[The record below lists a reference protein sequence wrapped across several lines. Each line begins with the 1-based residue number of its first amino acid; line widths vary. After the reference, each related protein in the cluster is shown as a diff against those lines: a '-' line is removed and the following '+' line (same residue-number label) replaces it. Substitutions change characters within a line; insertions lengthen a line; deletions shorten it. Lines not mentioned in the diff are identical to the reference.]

1 MAKKS
6 RVGRTVGLL
15 VVGVV
20 IGVATYFAIDRY
32 YETHRRD
39 AEAQAAQ
46 FKTTSEQRTLIPV
59 EFEVVA
65 PPNTPPDQP
74 LYLSGSEPALGN
86 WEAAGVPLQRG
97 EDGKYRGSVEV
108 TSGIPYAFKV
118 TRGTW
123 GTVEKGPDGSE
134 IADRPLLCDKPQSVE
149 VRVATWVDEGKSVPT
164 RVTTAGDIRLHP
176 KFHSKILNN
185 DRTLVVY
192 VPPGYEQSG
201 ERRFPVLYMQD
212 GQNLFDG
219 RTSYAGVEWQMDEAA
234 ERLIE
239 AGQIKGVIIVGIY
252 NTPDRT
258 PEFTPPPAGRANL
271 YGRFIVEEVKPFV
284 DAQYR
289 TMSDRANTS
298 IGGSSMGGLAA
309 LWVAKE
315 HPGAFA
321 QVALLTPFLRV
332 EGKPLTDLLAS
343 DTAWLKDR
351 RVWLDMG
358 PSPKKY
364 YPGDD
369 PVGDAR
375 AFATVLG
382 SAGLKPDTDYKFVE
396 VEGGEHTES
405 SWQARVDEVLM
416 FLYGTGSSEP
426 PTTTEAGPT

>member
-6 RVGRTVGLL
+6 KVGRTVGLL

-32 YETHRRD
+32 YETRRRD

-46 FKTTSEQRTLIPV
+46 FKTTSEQRSLIPV

-74 LYLSGSEPALGN
+74 LYLSGSEPPLGN

-97 EDGKYRGSVEV
+97 EDGKYRGQVEV
-108 TSGIPYAFKV
+108 TSGIEYAFKV

-123 GTVEKGPDGSE
+123 GTVEKGPNGNE
-134 IADRPLLCDKPQSVE
+134 IPDRPLVCEKSQKVE
-149 VRVATWVDEGKSVPT
+149 VQVATWVDEGKSVPT
-164 RVTTAGDIRLHP
+164 RVTIAGDIRLHP
-176 KFHSKILNN
+176 KFHSKLLNN

-201 ERRFPVLYMQD
+201 DRRFPVLYMQD

-219 RTSYAGVEWQMDEAA
+219 RTSYAGVEWQVDEAA
-234 ERLIE
+234 ERLID
-239 AGQIKGVIIVGIY
+239 AGQIKPVIIVGIY
-252 NTPDRT
+252 NTPDRS
-258 PEFTPPPAGRANL
+258 PEFTPPPTGRANF
-271 YGRFIVEEVKPFV
+271 YGRFIVEEVKPFI
-284 DAQYR
+284 DSHYR
-289 TMSDRANTS
+289 TMPDRANTS
-298 IGGSSMGGLAA
+298 IGGSSMGGLAS

-315 HPGAFA
+315 HPNVFS
-321 QVALLTPFLRV
+321 QIALLTPFLRV
-332 EGKPLTDLLAS
+332 EGKPLTDLLGS
-343 DTAWLKDR
+343 DAGWLKGR

-364 YPGDD
+364 YPGED
-369 PVGDAR
+369 PMGDAR
-375 AFATVLG
+375 AFAKLFE
-382 SAGLKPDTDYKFVE
+382 SAGLKPAADYKFVE

-416 FLYGTGSSEP
+416 FLYGTEGSAP
-426 PTTTEAGPT
+426 PTTAEAGPT